1 MSKVNTTTSTN
12 FSNSTSKSSAAN
24 SLQGGGLNDVDVS
37 QFLNLMITELQNQDP
52 LNPTDNAALM
62 EQVGQLRS
70 ISANDTLIKTLTS
83 FSTTQELTTASG
95 LIGKK
100 VKGLDSD
107 AKEVNGAV
115 SSVSVKIDEKDR
127 NKRQVQV
134 HVGAQI
140 VDMSNIRE
148 IVEE

>member
-1 MSKVNTTTSTN
+1 MSKVNTTTSSN

-62 EQVGQLRS
+62 QQVGQLRS

-107 AKEVNGAV
+107 AQEVNGAV

-140 VDMSNIRE
+140 VDMKNIRE

>member
-1 MSKVNTTTSTN
+1 MSKVNTTTSSN

-140 VDMSNIRE
+140 VDMKNIRE